1 MYDDPIIEEIRQVR
15 EQMASKFDFNVHAIF
30 EDLRQRQTSLGARLV
45 NKTKDT
51 GSDGKALSAKQNN
64 NLHPGR

>member
-45 NKTKDT
+45 NKTKET
-51 GSDGKALSAKQNN
+51 GFDGKELSARK
-64 NLHPGR
+64 NLHHGR